1 MSASEILEELES
13 FRQLFSVYSPSGVPN
28 VPASGGPGNSNQPQQ
43 RRRKIPVEEIL
54 QQLPKN
60 QLYLLDQRKFPLN
73 NATVKLMNPVQ
84 IDLPTDED
92 ALYVY
97 SQVL

>member
-28 VPASGGPGNSNQPQQ
+28 VPPANGAPGSNNNQPQQ

-54 QQLPKN
+54 TQLPKN
-60 QLYLLDQRKFPLN
+60 QLYLLDQRKFQFN

-84 IDLPTDED
+84 IDLPSDED
-92 ALYVY
+92 SL
-97 SQVL
+97 